1 MVWFWKLFHCYVDNL
16 LTIPVALAVADTVT
30 SSNIKW
36 TLDAPFVQ
44 SCTVR
49 QVGAVVVVA
58 AHFISTVEH
67 CATVPVY
74 VPHVTWLAIPDK
86 RALPVP
92 RIGAKQ
98 GAPVPTLE
106 WREFFD
112 NNFSHFGIVVRKKL
126 KSIEISFRLSCN
138 TYCTST
144 VNWVCPHPLA
154 SHRDFNVTELTWDDP
169 SITAA
174 R

>member
-1 MVWFWKLFHCYVDNL
+1 MLIKDGMILRKINNNDIFHCYIDNL
-16 LTIPVALAVADTVT
+16 FTIPVALEVADTVT

-74 VPHVTWLAIPDK
+74 VPQVT
-86 RALPVP
+86 
-92 RIGAKQ
+92 
-98 GAPVPTLE
+98 
-106 WREFFD
+106 
-112 NNFSHFGIVVRKKL
+112 
-126 KSIEISFRLSCN
+126 
-138 TYCTST
+138 
-144 VNWVCPHPLA
+144 
-154 SHRDFNVTELTWDDP
+154 
-169 SITAA
+169 
-174 R
+174 

>member
-1 MVWFWKLFHCYVDNL
+1 MVWFWKYNNHGKVDNL
-16 LTIPVALAVADTVT
+16 FTIPVALAVADTVT

-74 VPHVTWLAIPDK
+74 VPQVTWLAIPDK

-106 WREFFD
+106 CHEF
-112 NNFSHFGIVVRKKL
+112 
-126 KSIEISFRLSCN
+126 
-138 TYCTST
+138 
-144 VNWVCPHPLA
+144 
-154 SHRDFNVTELTWDDP
+154 
-169 SITAA
+169 
-174 R
+174 